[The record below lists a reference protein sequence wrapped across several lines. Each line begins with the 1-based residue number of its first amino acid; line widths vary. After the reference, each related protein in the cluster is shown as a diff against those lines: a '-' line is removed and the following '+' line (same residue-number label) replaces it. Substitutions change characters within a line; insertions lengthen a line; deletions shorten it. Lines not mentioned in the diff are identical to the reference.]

1 MMFRNL
7 KRMTHNMAI
16 HVCPWWL
23 AYTFDHRLRRLVH
36 NPSKLF
42 GRYVGSGMTVVDL
55 GCGLGFNTIGMAK
68 LVGDEGR
75 VVALDIQQK
84 MLDGMMRRAEKVG
97 LETRIEPHLAKEND
111 LRLQVNARFILAF
124 FMVHEV
130 PDPVRLLAQ
139 VAENLSEN
147 GRFMM
152 VEPRLHVSVKNFQ
165 HTIAQA
171 ETSGLVLKDQ
181 YKIPFGMTA
190 VFSKAV
196 TPK

>member
-1 MMFRNL
+1 MSL
-7 KRMTHNMAI
+7 

-111 LRLQVNARFILAF
+111 LRLQVKAQFMLAF
-124 FMVHEV
+124 FMIHEV
-130 PDPVRLLAQ
+130 FDQDRLLAQ

-147 GRFMM
+147 GWFMM
-152 VEPRLHVSVKNFQ
+152 VEPPLHVSRRKFQ
-165 HTIAQA
+165 NSIAQA